1 MKNRDFGIRTA
12 FRIGICILG
21 VLAIVIIF
29 TYNYQSE
36 TASEYARAD
45 ASVQSEVNY
54 LQLQLASLGERAEAF
69 DTVVS
74 DAGVPTEDLSKAHP
88 EEYDLLSDPV
98 GNLLEGYTMAE
109 TGTVAIVADDVV
121 LMTDDPRLAVGSS
134 LREQIGD
141 EAYAA
146 IDVAIAEGKMQPI
159 ICEAALRDSSGMTEE
174 GYLIAGRQGD
184 YTVVIVEPESMVF
197 RNRRSVIWR
206 EMGVSLSILS
216 MVFIMVDRLLYMT
229 VARRIDSAN
238 EALERITNGELDVRV
253 EDTGTR
259 EFSSLA
265 TGINKTVD
273 ALQGQIAESEAR
285 MTAELATAKAIQES
299 VLPSTFPPFPDITK
313 FDIYASMNAALLVGG
328 DFYDFFLVGDD
339 CGAVEG
345 KLGFV
350 VADVSGKGV
359 PAALF
364 MMRAKAL
371 IRDYV
376 VTGMELG
383 EAVTEANRQLCD
395 GNDEGMFVTAWVGLL
410 DYGTGHVDYVNAG
423 HNPPLLWQ
431 RSTGWR
437 WMRKRSGPMLGL
449 FEVEYNAHAIDCYPG
464 DSWLLYTDG
473 VTEAFDVNERLYG
486 EDRLLEVAK
495 QGWLL
500 HPRELLESVRT
511 SVAAYA
517 EGAEQSDD
525 ITILT
530 LEFGVPPEV
539 TATLEVPAEIG
550 ELARVNDFLHAEL
563 DRRLCPKRV
572 QNQLDVAVE
581 ELFVNVCLY
590 AYDGAPEDQPRIVRV
605 QRTYSADPASVTVDI
620 IDEGTPFN
628 PLAKPDAQTPSTI
641 EEMPIGGLGILMAKG
656 MVDEMTYDRVDDT
669 NVVTI
674 VKKW

>member
-1 MKNRDFGIRTA
+1 MNSRNFGIRAA
-12 FRIGICILG
+12 FRIGMCILG
-21 VLAIVIIF
+21 LLALVIIF

-54 LQLQLASLGERAEAF
+54 LRLQLASLSERAGAF
-69 DTVVS
+69 DTIIA
-74 DAGVPTEDLSKAHP
+74 DAGVAPEELAEAHP
-88 EEYDLLSDPV
+88 NEYDLLSDPV
-98 GNLLEGYTMAE
+98 GDLLEGYTMAE
-109 TGTVAIVADDVV
+109 TGTVAIVADGKV
-121 LMTDDPRLAVGSS
+121 LMTDDPRLTLGAD
-134 LREQIGD
+134 LRGLIGD
-141 EAYAA
+141 DAHAA
-146 IDVAIAEGKMQPI
+146 VDVAIAEGRMQPI
-159 ICEAALRDSSGMTEE
+159 SCEGALLPASGEPE
-174 GYLIAGRQGD
+174 DGYLIAGTQGP

-197 RNRRSVIWR
+197 RNRRSVILR
-206 EMGVSLSILS
+206 ETAVSLGILTLAL
-216 MVFIMVDRLLYMT
+216 ILVDRLLHIT

-238 EALERITNGELDVRV
+238 EALQRITNGELDVRV

-265 TGINKTVD
+265 SGINKTVD
-273 ALQGQIAESEAR
+273 ALQGWIAEAETR
-285 MTAELATAKAIQES
+285 MDAELATAKAIQES
-299 VLPSTFPPFPDITK
+299 VLPRTFPPYPDITK
-313 FDIYASMNAALLVGG
+313 FDIYASMNAALDVGG

-339 CGAVEG
+339 CGPLEG

-383 EAVTEANRQLCD
+383 EAMTEVNRQLCE
-395 GNDEGMFVTAWVGLL
+395 GNDEDMFVTAWVGLL
-410 DYGTGHVDYVNAG
+410 DYGTGRIQYVNAG

-431 RSTGWR
+431 RASGWR

-449 FEVEYNAHAIDCYPG
+449 FDTEYVAHAVDCAPG
-464 DSWLLYTDG
+464 DTLLLYTDG
-473 VTEAFDVNERLYG
+473 VTEAFDVHEETYG
-486 EDRLLEVAK
+486 EQRLLEVAK
-495 QGWLL
+495 RDWLM

-511 SVAAYA
+511 SIADYSA
-517 EGAEQSDD
+517 GAQQSDD
-525 ITILT
+525 ITLLT
-530 LEFGVPPEV
+530 LEVGVPPEV
-539 TATLEVPAEIG
+539 TSTLEVPAEIG

-590 AYDGAPEDQPRIVRV
+590 AYEGMPEDHPRTVRV
-605 QRTYSADPASVTVDI
+605 QRTYSADPSSITVDI
-620 IDEGTPFN
+620 LDEGMPFN
-628 PLAKPDAQTPSTI
+628 PLAKPDARTPSTI

-656 MVDEMTYDRVDDT
+656 MVDEMSYDRVDGA

-674 VKKW
+674 VKRW